1 LGALAGHDGGV
12 IVSVIVRR
20 LRQGSTIEDFRQAWY
35 PERGFGVPSR
45 IVNAIRLDDPREIV
59 SIGFLDVT
67 PDDLEDLAADIAAAE
82 AKRHYRIEGVIES
95 TELRAIYEIVDD
107 EDFTDIPHP
116 FSSGEP
122 GAGLTAPRD

>member
-1 LGALAGHDGGV
+1 M

-20 LRQGSTIEDFRQAWY
+20 LREGSTFEDFRRAWY

-45 IVNAIRLDDPREIV
+45 VHERRSPRRPAEIL

-67 PDDLEDLAADIAAAE
+67 PDDLDDLAADIAAAE

-95 TELRAIYEIVDD
+95 TELRALYEIVDD
-107 EDFTDIPHP
+107 EDFTRPRPTRSRRDR
-116 FSSGEP
+116 P
-122 GAGLTAPRD
+122 GTGLDRAARR

>member
-1 LGALAGHDGGV
+1 M

-20 LRQGSTIEDFRQAWY
+20 LRPGSSLEDFQKAWY
-35 PERGFGVPSR
+35 PTRGFGVPSR
-45 IVNAIRLDDPREIV
+45 VMNAIRLDDPREIV
-59 SIGFLDVT
+59 SIGFLDVA

-95 TELRAIYEIVDD
+95 TELRAIYQIVDD
-107 EDFTDIPHP
+107 EDFTDKPHP

-122 GAGLTAPRD
+122 GAGLTRPKR